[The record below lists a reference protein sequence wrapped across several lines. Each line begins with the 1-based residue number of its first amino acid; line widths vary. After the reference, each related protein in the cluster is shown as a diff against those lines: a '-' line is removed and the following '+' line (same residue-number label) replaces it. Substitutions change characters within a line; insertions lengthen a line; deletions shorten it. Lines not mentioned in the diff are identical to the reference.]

1 MEETDWTSRQW
12 GTHDAYSTRM
22 FAYDIHSSRRRIDV
36 HVGAQT
42 SGTELLEGMEALLAD
57 PAFDPTYG
65 ILIDLRELERAPS
78 VPELAELAQFVRTHA
93 VAPDAR
99 RAFVTTSPVFLGI
112 AQLFTRLARAAGS
125 RYRVFRSPVD
135 AEAWLNAGG
144 GDALGAGDGELAAT
158 EPSSTIGHAPRLR

>member
-1 MEETDWTSRQW
+1 
-12 GTHDAYSTRM
+12 M
-22 FAYDIHSSRRRIDV
+22 FAHDIHSSRRSIDV

-78 VPELAELAQFVRTHA
+78 VPELAELAHFVRTHA

-112 AQLFTRLARAAGS
+112 AQLFTQLARAAGS
-125 RYRVFRSPVD
+125 RYRVFRSPAD
-135 AEAWLNAGG
+135 AEAWLSADKDDAPSATAGES
-144 GDALGAGDGELAAT
+144 AGTD
-158 EPSSTIGHAPRLR
+158 EPSIVDRAPRLR